1 MAPAPQDPT
10 DRPGTDPAGIDE
22 PGPIREDERLDAAA
36 LAAWVARSVPGATGA
51 VEVLQFGKGHS
62 NLTYLLRFG
71 GQEAVLRRAPRGA
84 NIKSA
89 HDMHREFTL
98 LSALQGVYPKAPRP
112 FAFCDD
118 EAVIG
123 VRFYLMERVR
133 GVILRGREG
142 GAGLALGPE
151 RMQAL
156 SRAFVDD
163 LAALHGVDVRS
174 GPLAGMGKPQ
184 GYVAR
189 QVSGWTERYGRART
203 DEVPELEAAMAW
215 LAAHQPAEQGAA
227 LIHNDYKYDNLVLDP
242 GDLSRIV
249 ALLDWEMA
257 TVGDPL
263 MDLGSS
269 LGYWVDADD
278 PPALRAMAFGPTH
291 LPGNLSRSQVVERY
305 AAASGR
311 EVASPVFLYVY
322 GLVKLAVIAQQIYR
336 RFRDGHTRDARFAGM
351 IDGVRVLGRQAARAI
366 ALGRLERLG

>member
-1 MAPAPQDPT
+1 MVPAPQDPT
-10 DRPGTDPAGIDE
+10 DPSSVDLPALDQ
-22 PGPIREDERLDAAA
+22 PGPIREDERLDAVA
-36 LAAWVARSVPGATGA
+36 LGAWVVRAVPGAAGP

-62 NLTYLLRFG
+62 NLTYLVRFA

-84 NIKSA
+84 SIKSA

-98 LSALQGVYPKAPRP
+98 LTALQGVYPKAPRP
-112 FAFCDD
+112 IAFCEE

-123 VRFYLMERVR
+123 ARFYLMERVR

-142 GAGLALGPE
+142 GAGPLPPA

-163 LAALHGVDVRS
+163 LAALHAVDLRS
-174 GPLAGMGKPQ
+174 GPLASLGKPQ

-203 DEVPELEAAMAW
+203 EEVPELEAAMAW
-215 LAAHQPAEQGAA
+215 LAANQPAEQGAA

-242 GDLSRIV
+242 AELSRIV

-278 PPALRAMAFGPTH
+278 PPALRAMAFGPTY
-291 LPGNLSRSQVVERY
+291 LPGNLMRSEVVARY
-305 AAASGR
+305 ADAAGRAAS
-311 EVASPVFLYVY
+311 SPVFLYVY

-336 RFRDGHTRDARFAGM
+336 RFHDGHTRDARFARM
-351 IDGVRVLGRQAARAI
+351 IEGVRVLGRQAARAI
-366 ALGRLERLG
+366 ELGRIDRLG